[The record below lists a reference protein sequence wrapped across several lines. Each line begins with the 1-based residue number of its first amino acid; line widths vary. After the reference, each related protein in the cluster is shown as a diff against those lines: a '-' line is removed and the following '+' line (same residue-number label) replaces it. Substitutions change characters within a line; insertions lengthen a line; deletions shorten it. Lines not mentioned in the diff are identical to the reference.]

1 MCRAAEA
8 RAHGSLGY
16 VYELLKNTDKA
27 IDHLEQVIILTEIQT
42 IKIHAALEW

>member
-16 VYELLKNTDKA
+16 VYELLKNADKA
-27 IDHLEQVIILTEIQT
+27 IDHLEQVTILTEIQQS
-42 IKIHAALEW
+42 KDMLP

>member
-1 MCRAAEA
+1 MYRAAEA

-27 IDHLEQVIILTEIQT
+27 IDHLEQVTIFRALT
-42 IKIHAALEW
+42 IKRHTYLEW